1 MAYET
6 LVKGVI
12 LVVLMSLILAI
23 AMAIDT
29 LRRGDQA
36 RLSNLCKN
44 GIDVPIAKGSIIN
57 STFMQFPSEDTT
69 FHIDLGC

>member
-6 LVKGVI
+6 LVKGII
-12 LVVLMSLILAI
+12 LIILFSLILAI

-36 RLSNLCKN
+36 RLANLCQN
-44 GIDVPIAKGSIIN
+44 GIDVPIAKGAIVS
-57 STFMQFPSEDTT
+57 SSFLTFPKEDTT

>member
-23 AMAIDT
+23 AVAIDT

-36 RLSNLCKN
+36 RLANLCKN
-44 GIDVPIAKGSIIN
+44 GIDVPITKGSIIN

>member
-1 MAYET
+1 MDGDT
-6 LVKGVI
+6 LVQGVI
-12 LVVLMSLILAI
+12 LVILFTLILAV

-29 LRRGDQA
+29 LKRGDQA
-36 RLSNLCKN
+36 RLANLCKN